1 LRADNHALD
10 LVNHLDGRI
19 IVLAPNDG
27 LCGLAIKPIA
37 DLSSCRGFFT
47 RTHQELASNV
57 SKRARMSRRIF
68 ALFRECRF
76 HPNRIA
82 KRLVLVHRAGR
93 SAGHIKFLKCLK
105 GLEPSLV
112 KRHETAIERIL
123 KFSQSSIRAD
133 KENTPMRDAQHQQP
147 FLPPLEGF
155 DIGFIGLLGF
165 FAMVIS

>member
-27 LCGLAIKPIA
+27 LCGLAIQSVA
-37 DLSSCRGFFT
+37 NLSGCRGFFT
-47 RTHQELASNV
+47 RTLQELASNV

-68 ALFRECRF
+68 ALFRERRF

-93 SAGHIKFLKCLK
+93 SSGHIKFLKCLK
-105 GLEPSLV
+105 VLEPALV
-112 KRHETAIERIL
+112 KRRETMVKRIL
-123 KFSQSSIRAD
+123 KP
-133 KENTPMRDAQHQQP
+133 E
-147 FLPPLEGF
+147 
-155 DIGFIGLLGF
+155 
-165 FAMVIS
+165 